1 MNACGQTVTILTYRV
16 DKAEDFEKA
25 ILLISKKEEQFA
37 VQIGQG
43 TATMSSG
50 FSLVRKTQVLLLGHS
65 PINRTD
71 LGTTIDLRGT
81 QINVDDSNICFQDL
95 SLVHGKV
102 CCRI

>member
-1 MNACGQTVTILTYRV
+1 MNACGQSVKVLTYRV

-25 ILLISKKEEQFA
+25 ILLISKKEVQFA

-50 FSLVRKTQVLLLGHS
+50 FSLVRKTQALLLGHS
-65 PINRTD
+65 PINSTD

-81 QINVDDSNICFQDL
+81 HVNVDNSNVCFQDL

-102 CCRI
+102 CRI